1 MALRVGLFGGTF
13 DPPHIGHLILA
24 AEAQSQLGLDRL
36 FWILTPNPP
45 HKKNQLITPLKDR
58 LAMVRLALADSPAFE
73 LSTIDIDRPDPQYA
87 LDTVKIVANLYP
99 EATLFYLMG
108 GDSLRDLPKWHLPAD
123 FISRL
128 DGIGVMRRPGDLIGL
143 SDLEKQIPG
152 LTAKVYFVDAPRL
165 DISAHEIRTRATE
178 GRPYRYFLPTKVYNY
193 IVKHNLFQSV

>member
-1 MALRVGLFGGTF
+1 M
-13 DPPHIGHLILA
+13 
-24 AEAQSQLGLDRL
+24 GLDRL

-152 LTAKVYFVDAPRL
+152 LTAKVYFVDAPLL

-193 IVKHNLFQSV
+193 IVKHNLFQAV